1 MPLVTRAAWSNTAL
15 ADAIGNPLTDFVR
28 DPAQKQVNDL
38 EYPAALKTL
47 EAARKAGNTD
57 RETTVRLAALHAI
70 TLATL
75 GQEAKALK
83 AFQFL
88 LAVSPDFKLAG
99 NYPPRV
105 TTVFYEARGSSA
117 AIEARQL
124 PAVAKAGLLP
134 ELVVELAPDPLK
146 LVKEVRFSTLV
157 DGKLTVTD
165 VAVNG
170 PRVVVPANVQRLSWW
185 AVLLGEQKMAL
196 KELSS
201 AASPRIEAAAP
212 LPVSATALKTPQ
224 AVSEPPPRP
233 AEGRVSGEWAELPR
247 PMSAKRIAAIGVLSG
262 AAVALGI
269 GVGFG
274 VASNGTKARVAAA
287 TTDSAGRITGLTQRE
302 ALALD
307 AQQRTEA
314 TVANVL
320 IISGA
325 ALAAGG
331 AALIIFSRD
340 DESVALVPA
349 GGGVGLVGRF

>member
-1 MPLVTRAAWSNTAL
+1 MTLRFLTVLVVLSATAL
-15 ADAIGNPLTDFVR
+15 AQPQALVET
-28 DPAQKQVNDL
+28 AEKQVKDL

-47 EAARKAGNTD
+47 EAVRKAGNTD
-57 RETTVRLAALHAI
+57 RATTVRFAELYAI

-83 AFQFL
+83 AFQVL
-88 LAVSPDFKLAG
+88 LALSPEFKLAG

-117 AIEARQL
+117 VIDAKQV

-134 ELVVELAPDPLK
+134 ELVVELSPDPLK
-146 LVKEVRFSTLV
+146 LVKEVRFNVLV
-157 DGKLTVTD
+157 DGKVTVTD
-165 VAVNG
+165 VAVSG
-170 PRVVVPANVQRLSWW
+170 PRVVVPVNVQRLSWW
-185 AVLLGEQKMAL
+185 VVVLGEQKMAL

-212 LPVSATALKTPQ
+212 LPVPASVLKTPEPV
-224 AVSEPPPRP
+224 VSAPPPP
-233 AEGRVSGEWAELPR
+233 PEEGPVIGEWAELPK
-247 PMSAKRIAAIGVLSG
+247 PMPAKRIAAIGVLSG

-269 GVGFG
+269 GIGFG
-274 VASNGTKARVAAA
+274 VASNGTRAKVAAA

-340 DESVALVPA
+340 EVSVALVPA
-349 GGGVGLVGRF
+349 GGGLSAVGRF